1 MRMKNLEGDNISE
14 VRAIGE
20 SMNSLIDIGGSYG
33 DGSIKKNL
41 LNNKIPKSSEYPT
54 TVKNGKSLESLFNGK
69 EVNHLFLK
77 SVYDATGYYEYSS
90 FRNYAYLGDNSDFTV
105 YDAIGTP
112 SNENRYFYQRGNFM
126 PYNAIANGGFST
138 NTNLYDEDGRALS
151 NKEQAKGKELYLT
164 QGTNDYYFGMY
175 MGANFLQ
182 PKDGKA
188 TLSGWSNQAGHD
200 L

>member
-1 MRMKNLEGDNISE
+1 MKGTEIKRLRYSGGNNQYNSADSNGNWSNINGTVYFVYAQNMETVETVDHTGDGITMRMKNLEGDNISE

-112 SNENRYFYQRGNFM
+112 E
-126 PYNAIANGGFST
+126 
-138 NTNLYDEDGRALS
+138 
-151 NKEQAKGKELYLT
+151 
-164 QGTNDYYFGMY
+164 
-175 MGANFLQ
+175 
-182 PKDGKA
+182 
-188 TLSGWSNQAGHD
+188 
-200 L
+200 